1 MEVRR
6 WPPPKKPQPPA
17 PPPTDDDD
25 PVDVPVQKPQPPA
38 PPPTET
44 RPTETRPT
52 VPTVQKKPQDTP
64 TPDYRSDYIKYG
76 RLIDLG
82 DARQVWFDVRDVNDD
97 EKPDTIL
104 YKTEDRSKIFGVLDD
119 YDGRAAS
126 HSDYAL
132 NADFFVDNTITVT
145 DLDII

>member
-1 MEVRR
+1 VTIEEYQHDVFRKNQLHH
-6 WPPPKKPQPPA
+6 WVV
-17 PPPTDDDD
+17 DDL
-25 PVDVPVQKPQPPA
+25 
-38 PPPTET
+38 
-44 RPTETRPT
+44 
-52 VPTVQKKPQDTP
+52 QDEGLVTLRSPNGFNFTP

-97 EKPDTIL
+97 EKPDTIR

>member
-1 MEVRR
+1 MGSAS
-6 WPPPKKPQPPA
+6 PPLILRSGSDFNP
-17 PPPTDDDD
+17 
-25 PVDVPVQKPQPPA
+25 
-38 PPPTET
+38 
-44 RPTETRPT
+44 
-52 VPTVQKKPQDTP
+52 TP
-64 TPDYRSDYIKYG
+64 TPGYRHYNLEDGY
-76 RLIDLG
+76 LIDRG
-82 DARQVWFDVRDVNDD
+82 DARQVWFDVTDVNDD
-97 EKPDTIL
+97 EKLDTIL